1 MQKWVCCKEIGEGD
15 LQGYFVEEWVCQGEM
30 GERES
35 LEVFCKGMS
44 VLKEKWKK
52 GI

>member
-1 MQKWVCCKEIGEGD
+1 MRSCLRGGILCKN
-15 LQGYFVEEWVCQGEM
+15 GYFVEEWVCQGEM